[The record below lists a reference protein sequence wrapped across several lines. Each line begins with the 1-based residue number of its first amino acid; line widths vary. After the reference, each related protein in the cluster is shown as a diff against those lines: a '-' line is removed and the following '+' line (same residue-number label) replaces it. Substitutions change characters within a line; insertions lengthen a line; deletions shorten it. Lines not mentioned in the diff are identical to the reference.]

1 MEEKQDVFFSKCV
14 LGTDDQE
21 DENCQRS
28 GNFHFV
34 SFVFLPS
41 WDRLL
46 ICCPRAKRDGKL

>member
-21 DENCQRS
+21 DEKCQRS

-34 SFVFLPS
+34 SFVFLSS

-46 ICCPRAKRDGKL
+46 ICCPIAKCDGKL